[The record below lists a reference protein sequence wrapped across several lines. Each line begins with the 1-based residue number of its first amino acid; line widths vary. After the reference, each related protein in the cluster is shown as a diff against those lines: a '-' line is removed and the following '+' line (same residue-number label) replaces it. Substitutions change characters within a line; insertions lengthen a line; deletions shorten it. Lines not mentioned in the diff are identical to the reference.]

1 MSDVDISS
9 PQVEL
14 LVRRENM
21 NQSKIFT
28 LLITGLLGIALVFM
42 GLDLDIQIVIQTVKV
57 EYLICTTLHTNIGNL
72 VEANRPPDWYG

>member
-42 GLDLDIQIVIQTVKV
+42 GLDLLYRLSPNWDGEPVCVDA
-57 EYLICTTLHTNIGNL
+57 YICLLPGL
-72 VEANRPPDWYG
+72 GFPSD